1 MEDAGL
7 GIKGAAALKNTSVQQ
22 PLSASEDK
30 KELYERY
37 RSYFTCRGS
46 EACPGNDIFIIVRE
60 GMVSWLTRREPLRPA
75 AFSPRPAE
83 RDRCQSELVDL
94 LAKIITKEVLTNGT

>member
-1 MEDAGL
+1 
-7 GIKGAAALKNTSVQQ
+7 
-22 PLSASEDK
+22 
-30 KELYERY
+30 
-37 RSYFTCRGS
+37 
-46 EACPGNDIFIIVRE
+46 
-60 GMVSWLTRREPLRPA
+60 MVSWLTRREPLRPA